1 LLIYLFLCFYLYS
14 LESTFTN
21 NSERTEI
28 LYGSDKVM
36 YTLSQFVSKSK
47 TISSCNDYVAP
58 SLIMRI
64 VEYGKLLDELKKRA
78 IKVRYITDITKDN
91 LAYCRNLMTFPIEIR
106 HLDGIKANFSVSDT
120 EYIASSTP
128 LQEIYSLEPVQQV
141 IYSNVKD
148 IVQQQNYVFESFWN
162 RSVPAEHRIME
173 LEGGIELGRTE
184 VISNPIITKDLFIT
198 LVKSSKEQ
206 VLLLIPSINGFLRE
220 ESLKIIQYLKEAA
233 SYRGVYVK
241 ILTPTNDIINE
252 KIQNIKSDNIKNL
265 DIQSFEIISDI
276 QINTITILVVDSKES
291 LVIEKKDDSKLDFID
306 AIGLSTYSSSK
317 PTVLS
322 YVSIFESLIN
332 QVKLY
337 EQLKI
342 HGKMQEEFINVA
354 SHELRTPIQVILA
367 FTDLLQHHPEKKD
380 KMIQSIQRNAL
391 RLQRLAEDIL
401 DVTKIE
407 SKTLNLHKEKF
418 NLSDLIS
425 NIIDDYR
432 NNIDKNYD
440 GKGKVRFLYTNGKEP
455 FLVEADYARII
466 QSITNIL
473 NNAVRFTQE
482 EKEQG
487 EEGSGDIYIS
497 IEKKKIDNDQ
507 QVVVRIRDT
516 GKGIDSDM
524 LPRLFTKFATK
535 STKGT
540 GLGLFISKSII
551 EAHGGTIWAENNK
564 DGKGATFS
572 FNLPCNN

>member
-1 LLIYLFLCFYLYS
+1 LFLCFYLYS

-28 LYGSDKVM
+28 LYGSDKVL
-36 YTLSQFVSKSK
+36 YTLSQFISKSK
-47 TISSCNDYVAP
+47 TINSCNDYKAP
-58 SLIMRI
+58 SLIMSI
-64 VEYGKLLDELKKRA
+64 VEYQKLFDELKKRD

-91 LAYCRNLMTFPIEIR
+91 LAYCRNLMTFPMEIR
-106 HLDGIKANFSVSDT
+106 HLDGIKANFSVSDL
-120 EYIASSTP
+120 EYIASSTL
-128 LQEIYSLEPVQQV
+128 LQEIHSLEPIQQI

-148 IVQQQNYVFESFWN
+148 IVQQQKYVFESFWN
-162 RSVPAEHRIME
+162 RSIPAEHRIME
-173 LEGGIELGRTE
+173 LEEGVVLGSTE

-233 SYRGVYVK
+233 SDRGVYVK
-241 ILTPTNDIINE
+241 ILTPTNDMINE
-252 KIQNIKSDNIKNL
+252 KIQKIKRDNIKNF
-265 DIQSFEIISDI
+265 DIQSFEVISNI

-306 AIGLSTYSSSK
+306 AAGLSTYSTSK

-367 FTDLLQHHPEKKD
+367 FTELLEHHPEKKD
-380 KMIQSIQRNAL
+380 EMIQSIQRNAL

-425 NIIDDYR
+425 TIIGDHR
-432 NNIDKNYD
+432 NNIDKND
-440 GKGKVRFLYTNGKEP
+440 EGKDKVRLLYTNEKEP
-455 FLVEADYARII
+455 FLVKADYARII
-466 QSITNIL
+466 QSISNIL
-473 NNAVRFTQE
+473 NNAIKFTQE
-482 EKEQG
+482 EKELG
-487 EEGSGDIYIS
+487 EEGAGDIYIT
-497 IEKKKIDNDQ
+497 IEKKKKDNEQ
-507 QVVVRIRDT
+507 QVIVMIRDT
-516 GKGIDSDM
+516 GKGIDSDI

-564 DGKGATFS
+564 DGKGATFA
-572 FNLPCNN
+572 FDLPCNN

>member
-1 LLIYLFLCFYLYS
+1 LFLCFYLYS

-28 LYGSDKVM
+28 LYGSDKVL
-36 YTLSQFVSKSK
+36 YTLSQFISKSK
-47 TISSCNDYVAP
+47 TINSCNDYKAP
-58 SLIMRI
+58 SLIMSI
-64 VEYGKLLDELKKRA
+64 VEYQKLFDELKKRD

-91 LAYCRNLMTFPIEIR
+91 LAYCRNLMTFPMEIR
-106 HLDGIKANFSVSDT
+106 HLDGIKANFSVSDL

-128 LQEIYSLEPVQQV
+128 LQEIHSLEPIQQI

-148 IVQQQNYVFESFWN
+148 IVQQQKYVFESFWN
-162 RSVPAEHRIME
+162 RSIPAEHRIME
-173 LEGGIELGRTE
+173 LEEGVVLGSTE

-233 SYRGVYVK
+233 SDRGVYVK
-241 ILTPTNDIINE
+241 ILTPTNDMINE
-252 KIQNIKSDNIKNL
+252 KIQKIKRDNIKNF
-265 DIQSFEIISDI
+265 DIQSFEVISNI

-306 AIGLSTYSSSK
+306 AAGLSTYSTSK

-367 FTDLLQHHPEKKD
+367 FTELLEHHPEKKD
-380 KMIQSIQRNAL
+380 EMIQSIQRNAL

-425 NIIDDYR
+425 TIIDDHR
-432 NNIDKNYD
+432 NNIDKND
-440 GKGKVRFLYTNGKEP
+440 EGKDKVRLLYTNEKEP
-455 FLVEADYARII
+455 FLVKADYARII
-466 QSITNIL
+466 QSISNIL
-473 NNAVRFTQE
+473 NNAIKFTQE
-482 EKEQG
+482 EKERG
-487 EEGSGDIYIS
+487 EEGAGDIYIT
-497 IEKKKIDNDQ
+497 IEKKKKDNEQ
-507 QVVVRIRDT
+507 QVIVMIRDT
-516 GKGIDSDM
+516 GKGIDSDI

-564 DGKGATFS
+564 DGKGATFA
-572 FNLPCNN
+572 FDLPCNN

>member
-1 LLIYLFLCFYLYS
+1 LFLCFYLYS

-28 LYGSDKVM
+28 LYGSDKVL

-47 TISSCNDYVAP
+47 TINSCNDYKAP
-58 SLIMRI
+58 SLIMSI
-64 VEYGKLLDELKKRA
+64 VEYQKLFDELKKRD

-91 LAYCRNLMTFPIEIR
+91 LAYCRNLMTFPMEIR
-106 HLDGIKANFSVSDT
+106 HLDGIKANFSVSDL

-128 LQEIYSLEPVQQV
+128 LQEIHSLEPIQQI

-148 IVQQQNYVFESFWN
+148 IVQQQKYVFESFWN
-162 RSVPAEHRIME
+162 RSIPAEHRIME
-173 LEGGIELGRTE
+173 LEEGVILGSTE
-184 VISNPIITKDLFIT
+184 IISNPIITKDLFIT

-233 SYRGVYVK
+233 SDRGVYVK
-241 ILTPTNDIINE
+241 ILTPTNDMINE
-252 KIQNIKSDNIKNL
+252 KIQKIKRDNIKNF
-265 DIQSFEIISDI
+265 DIQSFEVISNI

-306 AIGLSTYSSSK
+306 AAGLSTYSTSK

-367 FTDLLQHHPEKKD
+367 FTELLEHHPEKKD
-380 KMIQSIQRNAL
+380 EMIQSVQRNAL

-425 NIIDDYR
+425 TIIGDHR
-432 NNIDKNYD
+432 NNIDKND
-440 GKGKVRFLYTNGKEP
+440 EGKDKVRLLYTNEKEP
-455 FLVEADYARII
+455 FLVKADYARII
-466 QSITNIL
+466 QSISNIL
-473 NNAVRFTQE
+473 NNAIKFTQE
-482 EKEQG
+482 EKELG
-487 EEGSGDIYIS
+487 EEGAGDIYIT
-497 IEKKKIDNDQ
+497 IEKKKKDNEQ
-507 QVVVRIRDT
+507 QVIVMIRDT
-516 GKGIDSDM
+516 GKGIDSDI

-564 DGKGATFS
+564 DGKGATFA
-572 FNLPCNN
+572 FDLPCNN

>member
-1 LLIYLFLCFYLYS
+1 LFLCFYLYS

-28 LYGSDKVM
+28 LYGSDKVL

-47 TISSCNDYVAP
+47 TINSCNDYKAP
-58 SLIMRI
+58 SLIMSI
-64 VEYGKLLDELKKRA
+64 VEYQKLFDELKKRD

-91 LAYCRNLMTFPIEIR
+91 LAYCRNLMTFPMEIR
-106 HLDGIKANFSVSDT
+106 HLDGIKANFSVSDL

-128 LQEIYSLEPVQQV
+128 LQEIHSLEPIQQI

-148 IVQQQNYVFESFWN
+148 IVQQQKYVFESFWN
-162 RSVPAEHRIME
+162 RSIPAEHRIME
-173 LEGGIELGRTE
+173 LEEGVVLGSTE
-184 VISNPIITKDLFIT
+184 IISNPIITKDLFIT

-220 ESLKIIQYLKEAA
+220 ESLKIIQYLKESA
-233 SYRGVYVK
+233 SDRGVYVK
-241 ILTPTNDIINE
+241 ILTPTNDMINE
-252 KIQNIKSDNIKNL
+252 KIQKIKRDNIKNF
-265 DIQSFEIISDI
+265 DIQSFEVISNI

-306 AIGLSTYSSSK
+306 AAGLSTYSTSK

-367 FTDLLQHHPEKKD
+367 FTELLEHHPEKKD
-380 KMIQSIQRNAL
+380 EMIQSVQRNAL

-425 NIIDDYR
+425 TIIGDHR
-432 NNIDKNYD
+432 NNIDKND
-440 GKGKVRFLYTNGKEP
+440 EGKDKVRLLYTNEKEP
-455 FLVEADYARII
+455 FLVKADYARII
-466 QSITNIL
+466 QSISNIL
-473 NNAVRFTQE
+473 NNAIKFTQE
-482 EKEQG
+482 EKELG
-487 EEGSGDIYIS
+487 EEGAGDIYIT
-497 IEKKKIDNDQ
+497 IEKKKKDNEQ
-507 QVVVRIRDT
+507 QVIVMIRDT
-516 GKGIDSDM
+516 GKGIDSDI

-564 DGKGATFS
+564 DGKGATFA
-572 FNLPCNN
+572 FNLPCNY

>member
-1 LLIYLFLCFYLYS
+1 MS
-14 LESTFTN
+14 
-21 NSERTEI
+21 
-28 LYGSDKVM
+28 
-36 YTLSQFVSKSK
+36 
-47 TISSCNDYVAP
+47 
-58 SLIMRI
+58 I
-64 VEYGKLLDELKKRA
+64 VEYQKLFDELKKRD

-91 LAYCRNLMTFPIEIR
+91 LAYCRNLMTFPMEIR
-106 HLDGIKANFSVSDT
+106 HLDGIKANFSVSDL

-128 LQEIYSLEPVQQV
+128 LQEIHSLEPIQQI

-148 IVQQQNYVFESFWN
+148 IVQQQKYVFESFWN
-162 RSVPAEHRIME
+162 RSIPAEHRIME
-173 LEGGIELGRTE
+173 LEEGVVLGSTE

-220 ESLKIIQYLKEAA
+220 ENLKIIQYLKEAA
-233 SYRGVYVK
+233 SDRGVYVK
-241 ILTPTNDIINE
+241 ILTPTNDMINE
-252 KIQNIKSDNIKNL
+252 KIQKIKRDNIKNF
-265 DIQSFEIISDI
+265 DIQSFEVISNI

-306 AIGLSTYSSSK
+306 AAGLSTYSTSK

-367 FTDLLQHHPEKKD
+367 FTELLEHHPEKKD
-380 KMIQSIQRNAL
+380 EMIQSVQRNAL

-425 NIIDDYR
+425 TIIGDHR
-432 NNIDKNYD
+432 NNIDKND
-440 GKGKVRFLYTNGKEP
+440 EGKDKVRLLYTNEKEP
-455 FLVEADYARII
+455 FLVKADYARII
-466 QSITNIL
+466 QSISNIL
-473 NNAVRFTQE
+473 NNAIKFTQE
-482 EKEQG
+482 EKELG
-487 EEGSGDIYIS
+487 EEGAGDIYIT
-497 IEKKKIDNDQ
+497 IEKKKKDNEQ
-507 QVVVRIRDT
+507 QVIVMIRDT
-516 GKGIDSDM
+516 GKGIDSDI

-564 DGKGATFS
+564 DGKGATFA
-572 FNLPCNN
+572 FDLPCNN

>member
-1 LLIYLFLCFYLYS
+1 LFLCFYLYS

-28 LYGSDKVM
+28 LYGSDKVL
-36 YTLSQFVSKSK
+36 YTLSQFISKSK
-47 TISSCNDYVAP
+47 TINSCNDYKAP
-58 SLIMRI
+58 SLIMSI
-64 VEYGKLLDELKKRA
+64 VEYQKLFDELKKRD

-91 LAYCRNLMTFPIEIR
+91 LAYCRNLMTFPMEIR
-106 HLDGIKANFSVSDT
+106 HLDGIKANFSVSDL

-128 LQEIYSLEPVQQV
+128 LQEIHSLEPIQQI

-148 IVQQQNYVFESFWN
+148 IVQQQKYVFESFWN
-162 RSVPAEHRIME
+162 RSIPAEHRIME
-173 LEGGIELGRTE
+173 LEEGVVLGSTE

-233 SYRGVYVK
+233 SDRGVYVK
-241 ILTPTNDIINE
+241 ILTPTNDMINE
-252 KIQNIKSDNIKNL
+252 KIQKIKRDNIKNF
-265 DIQSFEIISDI
+265 DIQSFEVISNI

-306 AIGLSTYSSSK
+306 AAGLSTYSTSK

-367 FTDLLQHHPEKKD
+367 FTELLEHHPEKKD
-380 KMIQSIQRNAL
+380 EMIQSIQRNAL

-425 NIIDDYR
+425 TIIGDHR
-432 NNIDKNYD
+432 NNIDKND
-440 GKGKVRFLYTNGKEP
+440 EGKDKVRLLYTNEKEP
-455 FLVEADYARII
+455 FLVKADYARII
-466 QSITNIL
+466 QSISNIL
-473 NNAVRFTQE
+473 NNAIKFTQE
-482 EKEQG
+482 EKELG
-487 EEGSGDIYIS
+487 EEGAGDIYIT
-497 IEKKKIDNDQ
+497 IEKKKKDNEQ
-507 QVVVRIRDT
+507 QVIVMIRDT
-516 GKGIDSDM
+516 GKGIDSDI

-564 DGKGATFS
+564 DGKGATFA
-572 FNLPCNN
+572 FDLPCNN

>member
-1 LLIYLFLCFYLYS
+1 LFLCFYLYS

-28 LYGSDKVM
+28 LYGSDKVL
-36 YTLSQFVSKSK
+36 YTLSQFISKSK
-47 TISSCNDYVAP
+47 TINSCNDYKAP
-58 SLIMRI
+58 SLIMSI
-64 VEYGKLLDELKKRA
+64 VEYQKLFDELKKRD

-91 LAYCRNLMTFPIEIR
+91 LAYCRNLMTFPMEIR
-106 HLDGIKANFSVSDT
+106 HLDGIKANFSVSDL
-120 EYIASSTP
+120 EYIASSTL
-128 LQEIYSLEPVQQV
+128 LQEIHSLEPIQQI

-148 IVQQQNYVFESFWN
+148 IVQQQKYVFESFWN
-162 RSVPAEHRIME
+162 RSIPAEHRIME
-173 LEGGIELGRTE
+173 LEEGVVLGSTE

-220 ESLKIIQYLKEAA
+220 ENLKIIQYLKEAA
-233 SYRGVYVK
+233 SDRGVYVK
-241 ILTPTNDIINE
+241 ILTPTNDMINE
-252 KIQNIKSDNIKNL
+252 KIQKIKRDNIKNF
-265 DIQSFEIISDI
+265 DIQSFEVISNI

-306 AIGLSTYSSSK
+306 AAGLSTYSTSK

-367 FTDLLQHHPEKKD
+367 FTELLEHHPEKKD
-380 KMIQSIQRNAL
+380 EMIQSVQRNAL

-425 NIIDDYR
+425 TIIGDHR
-432 NNIDKNYD
+432 NNIDKND
-440 GKGKVRFLYTNGKEP
+440 EGKDKVRLLYTNEKEP
-455 FLVEADYARII
+455 FLVKADYARII
-466 QSITNIL
+466 QSISNIL
-473 NNAVRFTQE
+473 NNAIKFTQE
-482 EKEQG
+482 EKELG
-487 EEGSGDIYIS
+487 EEGAGDIYIT
-497 IEKKKIDNDQ
+497 IEKKKKDNEQ
-507 QVVVRIRDT
+507 QVIVMIRDT
-516 GKGIDSDM
+516 GKGIDSDI

-564 DGKGATFS
+564 DGKGATFA
-572 FNLPCNN
+572 FDLPCNN

>member
-1 LLIYLFLCFYLYS
+1 LFLCFYLYS

-28 LYGSDKVM
+28 LYGSDKVL
-36 YTLSQFVSKSK
+36 YTLSQFISKSK
-47 TISSCNDYVAP
+47 TINSCNDYKAP
-58 SLIMRI
+58 SLIMSI
-64 VEYGKLLDELKKRA
+64 VEYQKLFDELKKRD

-91 LAYCRNLMTFPIEIR
+91 LAYCRNLMTFPMEIR
-106 HLDGIKANFSVSDT
+106 HLDGIKANFSVSDL

-128 LQEIYSLEPVQQV
+128 LQEIHSLEPIQQI

-148 IVQQQNYVFESFWN
+148 IVQQQKYVFESFWN
-162 RSVPAEHRIME
+162 RSIPAEHRIME
-173 LEGGIELGRTE
+173 LEEGVVLGSTE

-233 SYRGVYVK
+233 SDRGVYVK
-241 ILTPTNDIINE
+241 ILTPANDMINE
-252 KIQNIKSDNIKNL
+252 KIQKIKRDNIKNF
-265 DIQSFEIISDI
+265 DIQSFEVISNI

-306 AIGLSTYSSSK
+306 AAGLSTYSTSK

-367 FTDLLQHHPEKKD
+367 FTELLEHHPEKKD
-380 KMIQSIQRNAL
+380 EMIQSIQRNAL

-418 NLSDLIS
+418 NLGDLIS
-425 NIIDDYR
+425 TIIDDHR
-432 NNIDKNYD
+432 NNINKNDD
-440 GKGKVRFLYTNGKEP
+440 GKDKVKLLYTNEKGP
-455 FLVEADYARII
+455 FLVKADYARII
-466 QSITNIL
+466 QSISNIL
-473 NNAVRFTQE
+473 NNAIKFTQE
-482 EKEQG
+482 EKERG
-487 EEGSGDIYIS
+487 EEGAGDIYIT
-497 IEKKKIDNDQ
+497 IEKKKDNEQ
-507 QVVVRIRDT
+507 QVIVMIRDT
-516 GKGIDSDM
+516 GIGIDSDM

-564 DGKGATFS
+564 DGKGATFA
-572 FNLPCNN
+572 FNLPCNY

>member
-1 LLIYLFLCFYLYS
+1 LFLCFYLYS

-28 LYGSDKVM
+28 LYGSDKVL
-36 YTLSQFVSKSK
+36 YTLSQFISKSK
-47 TISSCNDYVAP
+47 TINSCNDYKAP
-58 SLIMRI
+58 SLIMSI
-64 VEYGKLLDELKKRA
+64 VEYQKLFDELKKRD

-91 LAYCRNLMTFPIEIR
+91 LAYCRNLMTFPMEIR
-106 HLDGIKANFSVSDT
+106 HLDGIKANFSVSDL

-128 LQEIYSLEPVQQV
+128 LQEIHSLEPIQQI

-148 IVQQQNYVFESFWN
+148 IVQQQKYVFESFWN
-162 RSVPAEHRIME
+162 RSIPAEHRIME
-173 LEGGIELGRTE
+173 LEEGVVLGSTE
-184 VISNPIITKDLFIT
+184 IISNPIITKDLFIT

-233 SYRGVYVK
+233 SDRGVYVK
-241 ILTPTNDIINE
+241 ILTPTNDMINE
-252 KIQNIKSDNIKNL
+252 KIQKIKRDNIKNF
-265 DIQSFEIISDI
+265 DIQSFEVISNI

-306 AIGLSTYSSSK
+306 AAGLSTYSTSK

-367 FTDLLQHHPEKKD
+367 FTELLEHHPEKKD
-380 KMIQSIQRNAL
+380 EMIQSIQRNAL

-418 NLSDLIS
+418 DLSDLIS
-425 NIIDDYR
+425 TIIGDHR
-432 NNIDKNYD
+432 NNIDKND
-440 GKGKVRFLYTNGKEP
+440 EGKDKVRLLYTNEKEP
-455 FLVEADYARII
+455 FLVKADYARII
-466 QSITNIL
+466 QSISNIL
-473 NNAVRFTQE
+473 NNAIKFTQE
-482 EKEQG
+482 EKELG
-487 EEGSGDIYIS
+487 EEGAGDIYIT
-497 IEKKKIDNDQ
+497 IEKKKKDNEQ
-507 QVVVRIRDT
+507 QVIVMIRDT
-516 GKGIDSDM
+516 GKGIDSDI

-564 DGKGATFS
+564 DGKGATFA
-572 FNLPCNN
+572 FNLPCNY

>member
-1 LLIYLFLCFYLYS
+1 LFLCFYLYS
-14 LESTFTN
+14 LEFTFTN

-28 LYGSDKVM
+28 LYGSDKVL

-47 TISSCNDYVAP
+47 TINSCNDYKAP
-58 SLIMRI
+58 SLIMSI
-64 VEYGKLLDELKKRA
+64 VEYQKLFDELKKRD

-91 LAYCRNLMTFPIEIR
+91 LAYCRNLMTFPMEIR
-106 HLDGIKANFSVSDT
+106 HLDGIKANFSVSDL

-128 LQEIYSLEPVQQV
+128 LQEIHSLEPIQQI

-148 IVQQQNYVFESFWN
+148 IVQQQKYVFESFWN
-162 RSVPAEHRIME
+162 RSIPAEHRIME
-173 LEGGIELGRTE
+173 LEEGVVLGSTE

-220 ESLKIIQYLKEAA
+220 ENLKIIQYLKEAA
-233 SYRGVYVK
+233 SDRGVYVK
-241 ILTPTNDIINE
+241 ILTPTNDMINE
-252 KIQNIKSDNIKNL
+252 KIQKIKRDNIKNF
-265 DIQSFEIISDI
+265 DIQSFEVISNI

-306 AIGLSTYSSSK
+306 AAGLSTYSTSK

-367 FTDLLQHHPEKKD
+367 FTELLEHHPEKKD
-380 KMIQSIQRNAL
+380 EMIQSIQRNAL

-425 NIIDDYR
+425 TIIDDHR
-432 NNIDKNYD
+432 NNINKNDD
-440 GKGKVRFLYTNGKEP
+440 GKDKVKLLYTNEKGP
-455 FLVEADYARII
+455 FLVKADYARII
-466 QSITNIL
+466 QSISNIL
-473 NNAVRFTQE
+473 NNAIKFTQE
-482 EKEQG
+482 EKERG
-487 EEGSGDIYIS
+487 EEGAGDIYIT
-497 IEKKKIDNDQ
+497 IEKKKDNEQ
-507 QVVVRIRDT
+507 QVIVMIRDT
-516 GKGIDSDM
+516 GIGIDSDM

-564 DGKGATFS
+564 DGKGATFA
-572 FNLPCNN
+572 FDLPCNN

>member
-1 LLIYLFLCFYLYS
+1 LFLCFYLYS

-28 LYGSDKVM
+28 LYGSDKVL
-36 YTLSQFVSKSK
+36 YTLSQFISKSK
-47 TISSCNDYVAP
+47 TINSCNDYKAP
-58 SLIMRI
+58 SLIMSI
-64 VEYGKLLDELKKRA
+64 VEYQKLFDELKKRD

-91 LAYCRNLMTFPIEIR
+91 LAYCRNLMTFPMEIR
-106 HLDGIKANFSVSDT
+106 HLDGIKANFSVSDL

-128 LQEIYSLEPVQQV
+128 LQEIHSLEPIQQI

-148 IVQQQNYVFESFWN
+148 IVQQQKYVFESFWN
-162 RSVPAEHRIME
+162 RSIPAEHRIME
-173 LEGGIELGRTE
+173 LEEGVVLGSTE
-184 VISNPIITKDLFIT
+184 IISNPIITKDLFIT

-220 ESLKIIQYLKEAA
+220 ESLKIIQYLKESA
-233 SYRGVYVK
+233 SDRGVYVK
-241 ILTPTNDIINE
+241 ILTPTNDMINE
-252 KIQNIKSDNIKNL
+252 KIQKIKRDNIKNF
-265 DIQSFEIISDI
+265 DIQSFEVISNI

-306 AIGLSTYSSSK
+306 AAGLSTYSTSK

-367 FTDLLQHHPEKKD
+367 FTELLEHHPEKKD
-380 KMIQSIQRNAL
+380 EMIQSIQRNAL

-418 NLSDLIS
+418 NLGDLIS
-425 NIIDDYR
+425 TIIDDHR
-432 NNIDKNYD
+432 NNINKNDD
-440 GKGKVRFLYTNGKEP
+440 GKDKVKLLYTNEKGP
-455 FLVEADYARII
+455 FLVKADYARII
-466 QSITNIL
+466 QSISNIL
-473 NNAVRFTQE
+473 NNAIKFTQE
-482 EKEQG
+482 EKERG
-487 EEGSGDIYIS
+487 EEGAGDIYIT
-497 IEKKKIDNDQ
+497 IEKKKDNEQ
-507 QVVVRIRDT
+507 QVIVMIRDT
-516 GKGIDSDM
+516 GIGIDSDM

-564 DGKGATFS
+564 DGKGATFA
-572 FNLPCNN
+572 FNLPCNY

>member
-1 LLIYLFLCFYLYS
+1 LFLCFYLYS

-28 LYGSDKVM
+28 LYGSDKVL
-36 YTLSQFVSKSK
+36 YTLSQFISKSK
-47 TISSCNDYVAP
+47 TINSCNDYKAP
-58 SLIMRI
+58 SLIMSI
-64 VEYGKLLDELKKRA
+64 VEYQKLFDELKKRD

-91 LAYCRNLMTFPIEIR
+91 LAYCRNLMTFPMEIR
-106 HLDGIKANFSVSDT
+106 HLDGIKANFSVSDL

-128 LQEIYSLEPVQQV
+128 LQEIHSLEPIQQI

-148 IVQQQNYVFESFWN
+148 IVQQQKYVFESFWN
-162 RSVPAEHRIME
+162 RSIPAEHRIME
-173 LEGGIELGRTE
+173 LEEGVVLGSTE

-233 SYRGVYVK
+233 SDRGVYVK
-241 ILTPTNDIINE
+241 ILTPANDMINE
-252 KIQNIKSDNIKNL
+252 KIQKIKRDNIKNF
-265 DIQSFEIISDI
+265 DIQSFEVISNI

-306 AIGLSTYSSSK
+306 AAGLSTYSTSK

-367 FTDLLQHHPEKKD
+367 FTELLEHHPEKKD
-380 KMIQSIQRNAL
+380 EMIQSIQRNAL

-425 NIIDDYR
+425 TIIGDHR
-432 NNIDKNYD
+432 NNIDKND
-440 GKGKVRFLYTNGKEP
+440 EGKDKVRLLYTNEKEP
-455 FLVEADYARII
+455 FLVKADYARII
-466 QSITNIL
+466 QSISNIL
-473 NNAVRFTQE
+473 NNAIKFTQE
-482 EKEQG
+482 EKERG
-487 EEGSGDIYIS
+487 EEGAGDIYIT
-497 IEKKKIDNDQ
+497 IEKKKKDNEQ
-507 QVVVRIRDT
+507 QVIVMMRDT
-516 GKGIDSDM
+516 GIGIDSDM

-564 DGKGATFS
+564 DGKGATFA
-572 FNLPCNN
+572 FNLPCNY

>member
-1 LLIYLFLCFYLYS
+1 LFLCFYLYS

-28 LYGSDKVM
+28 LYGSDKVL

-47 TISSCNDYVAP
+47 TINSCNDYKAP
-58 SLIMRI
+58 SLIMSI
-64 VEYGKLLDELKKRA
+64 VEYQKLFDELKKRD

-91 LAYCRNLMTFPIEIR
+91 LAYCRNLMTFPMEIR
-106 HLDGIKANFSVSDT
+106 HLDGIKANFSVSDL

-128 LQEIYSLEPVQQV
+128 LQEIHSLEPIQQI

-148 IVQQQNYVFESFWN
+148 IVQQQKYVFESFWN
-162 RSVPAEHRIME
+162 RSIPAEHRIME
-173 LEGGIELGRTE
+173 LEEGVVLGSTE

-233 SYRGVYVK
+233 SDRGVYVK
-241 ILTPTNDIINE
+241 ILTPTNDMINE
-252 KIQNIKSDNIKNL
+252 KIQKIKRDNIKNF
-265 DIQSFEIISDI
+265 DIQSFEVISNI

-291 LVIEKKDDSKLDFID
+291 LVIEKKDDSKLEFID
-306 AIGLSTYSSSK
+306 AAGLSTYSTSK

-367 FTDLLQHHPEKKD
+367 FTELLEHHPEKKD
-380 KMIQSIQRNAL
+380 EMIQSIQRNAL

-425 NIIDDYR
+425 TIIGDHR
-432 NNIDKNYD
+432 NNIDKND
-440 GKGKVRFLYTNGKEP
+440 EGKDKVRLLYTNEKEP
-455 FLVEADYARII
+455 FLVKADYARII
-466 QSITNIL
+466 QSISNIL
-473 NNAVRFTQE
+473 NNAIKFTQE
-482 EKEQG
+482 EKELG
-487 EEGSGDIYIS
+487 EEGAGDIYIT
-497 IEKKKIDNDQ
+497 IEKKKKDNEQ
-507 QVVVRIRDT
+507 QVIVMIRDT
-516 GKGIDSDM
+516 GKGIDSDI

-564 DGKGATFS
+564 DGKGATFA
-572 FNLPCNN
+572 FDLPCNN

>member
-1 LLIYLFLCFYLYS
+1 LFLCFYLYS

-28 LYGSDKVM
+28 LYGSDKVL

-47 TISSCNDYVAP
+47 TINSCNDYKAP
-58 SLIMRI
+58 SLIMSI
-64 VEYGKLLDELKKRA
+64 VEYQKLFDELKKRD

-91 LAYCRNLMTFPIEIR
+91 LAYCRNLMTFPMEIR
-106 HLDGIKANFSVSDT
+106 HLDGIKANFSVSDL
-120 EYIASSTP
+120 EYIASSTL
-128 LQEIYSLEPVQQV
+128 LQEIHSLEPIQQI

-148 IVQQQNYVFESFWN
+148 IVQQQKYVFESFWN
-162 RSVPAEHRIME
+162 RSIPAEHRIME
-173 LEGGIELGRTE
+173 LEEGVVLGSTE

-233 SYRGVYVK
+233 SDRGVYVK
-241 ILTPTNDIINE
+241 ILTPTNDMINE
-252 KIQNIKSDNIKNL
+252 KIQKIKRDNIKNF
-265 DIQSFEIISDI
+265 DIQSFEVISNI

-306 AIGLSTYSSSK
+306 AAGLSTYSTSK

-367 FTDLLQHHPEKKD
+367 FTELLEHHPEKKD
-380 KMIQSIQRNAL
+380 EMIQSIQRNAL

-418 NLSDLIS
+418 NLGDLIS
-425 NIIDDYR
+425 TIIDDHR
-432 NNIDKNYD
+432 NNINKNDD
-440 GKGKVRFLYTNGKEP
+440 GKDKVKLLYTNEKGP
-455 FLVEADYARII
+455 FLVKADYARII
-466 QSITNIL
+466 QSISNIL
-473 NNAVRFTQE
+473 NNAIKFTQE
-482 EKEQG
+482 EKERG
-487 EEGSGDIYIS
+487 EEGAGDIYIT
-497 IEKKKIDNDQ
+497 IEKKKDNEQ
-507 QVVVRIRDT
+507 QVIVMIRDT
-516 GKGIDSDM
+516 GIGIDSDM

-564 DGKGATFS
+564 DGKGATFA
-572 FNLPCNN
+572 FNLPCNY

>member
-1 LLIYLFLCFYLYS
+1 LFLCFYLYS

-28 LYGSDKVM
+28 LYGSDKVL
-36 YTLSQFVSKSK
+36 YTLSQFISKSK
-47 TISSCNDYVAP
+47 TINSCNDYKAP
-58 SLIMRI
+58 SLIMSI
-64 VEYGKLLDELKKRA
+64 VEYQKLFDELKKRD

-91 LAYCRNLMTFPIEIR
+91 LAYCRNLMTFPMEIR
-106 HLDGIKANFSVSDT
+106 HLDGIKANFSVSDL

-128 LQEIYSLEPVQQV
+128 LQEIHSLEPIQQI

-148 IVQQQNYVFESFWN
+148 IVQQQKYVFESFWN
-162 RSVPAEHRIME
+162 RSIPAEHRIME
-173 LEGGIELGRTE
+173 LEEGVVLGSTE

-220 ESLKIIQYLKEAA
+220 ENLKIIQYLKEAA
-233 SYRGVYVK
+233 SDRGVYVK
-241 ILTPTNDIINE
+241 ILTPTNDMINE
-252 KIQNIKSDNIKNL
+252 KIQKIKRDNIKNF
-265 DIQSFEIISDI
+265 DIQSFEVISNI

-306 AIGLSTYSSSK
+306 AAGLSTYSTSK

-367 FTDLLQHHPEKKD
+367 FTELLEHHPEKKD
-380 KMIQSIQRNAL
+380 EMIQSIQRNAL

-425 NIIDDYR
+425 TIIGDHR
-432 NNIDKNYD
+432 NNIDKND
-440 GKGKVRFLYTNGKEP
+440 EGKDKVRLLYTNEKEP
-455 FLVEADYARII
+455 FLVKADYARII
-466 QSITNIL
+466 QSISNIL
-473 NNAVRFTQE
+473 NNAIKFTQE
-482 EKEQG
+482 EKELG
-487 EEGSGDIYIS
+487 EEGAGDIYIT
-497 IEKKKIDNDQ
+497 IEKKKKDNEQ
-507 QVVVRIRDT
+507 QVIVMMRDT
-516 GKGIDSDM
+516 GIGIDSDM

-564 DGKGATFS
+564 DGKGATFA
-572 FNLPCNN
+572 FDLPCNN

>member
-1 LLIYLFLCFYLYS
+1 LFLCFYLYS

-28 LYGSDKVM
+28 LYGSDKVL
-36 YTLSQFVSKSK
+36 YTLSQFISKSK
-47 TISSCNDYVAP
+47 TINSCNDYKAP
-58 SLIMRI
+58 SLIMSI
-64 VEYGKLLDELKKRA
+64 VEYQKLFDELKKRD

-91 LAYCRNLMTFPIEIR
+91 LAYCRNLMTFPMEIR
-106 HLDGIKANFSVSDT
+106 HLDGIKANFSVSDL

-128 LQEIYSLEPVQQV
+128 LQEIHSLEPIQQI

-148 IVQQQNYVFESFWN
+148 IVQQQKYVFESFWN
-162 RSVPAEHRIME
+162 RSIPAEHRIME
-173 LEGGIELGRTE
+173 LEEGVVLGSTE

-233 SYRGVYVK
+233 SDRGVYVK
-241 ILTPTNDIINE
+241 ILTPTNDMINE
-252 KIQNIKSDNIKNL
+252 KIQKIKRDNIKNF
-265 DIQSFEIISDI
+265 DIQSFEVISNI

-306 AIGLSTYSSSK
+306 AAGLSTYSTSK

-367 FTDLLQHHPEKKD
+367 FTELLEHHPEKKD
-380 KMIQSIQRNAL
+380 EMIQSIQRNAL

-418 NLSDLIS
+418 NLGDLIS
-425 NIIDDYR
+425 TIIDDHR
-432 NNIDKNYD
+432 NNIDKND
-440 GKGKVRFLYTNGKEP
+440 EGKDKVRLLYTNEKEP
-455 FLVEADYARII
+455 FLVKADYARII
-466 QSITNIL
+466 QSISNIL
-473 NNAVRFTQE
+473 NNAIKFTQE
-482 EKEQG
+482 EKELG
-487 EEGSGDIYIS
+487 EEGAGDIYIT
-497 IEKKKIDNDQ
+497 IEKKKKDNEQ
-507 QVVVRIRDT
+507 QVIVMIRDT
-516 GKGIDSDM
+516 GKGIDSDI

-564 DGKGATFS
+564 DGKGATFA
-572 FNLPCNN
+572 FDLPCNN

>member
-1 LLIYLFLCFYLYS
+1 LFLCFYLYS

-28 LYGSDKVM
+28 LYGSDKVL

-47 TISSCNDYVAP
+47 TINSCNDYKAP
-58 SLIMRI
+58 SLIMSI
-64 VEYGKLLDELKKRA
+64 VEYQKLFDELKKRD

-91 LAYCRNLMTFPIEIR
+91 LAYCRNLMTFPMEIR
-106 HLDGIKANFSVSDT
+106 HLDGIKANFSVSDL

-128 LQEIYSLEPVQQV
+128 LQEIHSLEPIQQI

-148 IVQQQNYVFESFWN
+148 IVQQQKYVFESFWN
-162 RSVPAEHRIME
+162 RSIPAEHRIME
-173 LEGGIELGRTE
+173 LEEGVVLGSTE
-184 VISNPIITKDLFIT
+184 IISNPIITKDLFIT

-220 ESLKIIQYLKEAA
+220 ESLKIIQYLKESA
-233 SYRGVYVK
+233 SDRGVYVK
-241 ILTPTNDIINE
+241 ILTPTNDMINE
-252 KIQNIKSDNIKNL
+252 KIQKIKRDNIKNF
-265 DIQSFEIISDI
+265 DIQSFEVISNI

-306 AIGLSTYSSSK
+306 AAGLSTYSTSK

-367 FTDLLQHHPEKKD
+367 FTELLEHHPEKKD
-380 KMIQSIQRNAL
+380 EMIQSIQRNAL

-418 NLSDLIS
+418 NLGDLIS
-425 NIIDDYR
+425 TIIDDHR
-432 NNIDKNYD
+432 NNINKNDD
-440 GKGKVRFLYTNGKEP
+440 GKDKVKLLYTNEKGP
-455 FLVEADYARII
+455 FLVKADYARII
-466 QSITNIL
+466 QSISNIL
-473 NNAVRFTQE
+473 NNAIKFTQE
-482 EKEQG
+482 EKERG
-487 EEGSGDIYIS
+487 EEGAGDIYIT
-497 IEKKKIDNDQ
+497 IEKKKDNEQ
-507 QVVVRIRDT
+507 QVIVMIRDT
-516 GKGIDSDM
+516 GIGIDSDM

-564 DGKGATFS
+564 DGKGATFA
-572 FNLPCNN
+572 FNLPCNY

>member
-1 LLIYLFLCFYLYS
+1 LFLCFYLYS

-28 LYGSDKVM
+28 LYGSDKVL
-36 YTLSQFVSKSK
+36 YTLSQFISKSK
-47 TISSCNDYVAP
+47 TINSCNDYKAP
-58 SLIMRI
+58 SLIMSI
-64 VEYGKLLDELKKRA
+64 VEYQKLFDELKKRD

-91 LAYCRNLMTFPIEIR
+91 LAYCRNLMTFPMEIR
-106 HLDGIKANFSVSDT
+106 HLDGIKANFSVSDL

-128 LQEIYSLEPVQQV
+128 LQEIHSLEPIQQI

-148 IVQQQNYVFESFWN
+148 IVQQQKYVFESFWN
-162 RSVPAEHRIME
+162 RSIPAEHRIME
-173 LEGGIELGRTE
+173 LEEGVVLGSTE

-220 ESLKIIQYLKEAA
+220 ENLKIIQYLKEAA
-233 SYRGVYVK
+233 SDRGVYVK
-241 ILTPTNDIINE
+241 ILTPTNDMINE
-252 KIQNIKSDNIKNL
+252 KIQKIKRDNIKNF
-265 DIQSFEIISDI
+265 DIQSFEVISNI

-306 AIGLSTYSSSK
+306 AAGLSTYSTSK

-367 FTDLLQHHPEKKD
+367 FTELLEHHPEKKD
-380 KMIQSIQRNAL
+380 EMIQSIQRNAL

-425 NIIDDYR
+425 TIIGDHR
-432 NNIDKNYD
+432 NNIDKND
-440 GKGKVRFLYTNGKEP
+440 EGKDKVRLLYTNEKEP
-455 FLVEADYARII
+455 FLVKADYARII
-466 QSITNIL
+466 QSISNIL
-473 NNAVRFTQE
+473 NNAIKFTQE
-482 EKEQG
+482 EKELG
-487 EEGSGDIYIS
+487 EEGAGDIYIT
-497 IEKKKIDNDQ
+497 IEKKKKDNEQ
-507 QVVVRIRDT
+507 QVIVMIRDT
-516 GKGIDSDM
+516 GKGIDSDI

-564 DGKGATFS
+564 DGKGATFA
-572 FNLPCNN
+572 FDLPCNN

>member
-1 LLIYLFLCFYLYS
+1 
-14 LESTFTN
+14 
-21 NSERTEI
+21 
-28 LYGSDKVM
+28 M

-91 LAYCRNLMTFPIEIR
+91 LAYCRNLMTFPMEIR

-128 LQEIYSLEPVQQV
+128 LQEIHSLEPVQQV

-265 DIQSFEIISDI
+265 DIQSFEIIFDI

-291 LVIEKKDDSKLDFID
+291 LVMEKKDDSKLDFID
-306 AIGLSTYSSSK
+306 AIGL
-317 PTVLS
+317 
-322 YVSIFESLIN
+322 
-332 QVKLY
+332 
-337 EQLKI
+337 
-342 HGKMQEEFINVA
+342 
-354 SHELRTPIQVILA
+354 
-367 FTDLLQHHPEKKD
+367 
-380 KMIQSIQRNAL
+380 
-391 RLQRLAEDIL
+391 
-401 DVTKIE
+401 
-407 SKTLNLHKEKF
+407 
-418 NLSDLIS
+418 
-425 NIIDDYR
+425 
-432 NNIDKNYD
+432 
-440 GKGKVRFLYTNGKEP
+440 
-455 FLVEADYARII
+455 
-466 QSITNIL
+466 
-473 NNAVRFTQE
+473 
-482 EKEQG
+482 
-487 EEGSGDIYIS
+487 
-497 IEKKKIDNDQ
+497 
-507 QVVVRIRDT
+507 
-516 GKGIDSDM
+516 
-524 LPRLFTKFATK
+524 
-535 STKGT
+535 
-540 GLGLFISKSII
+540 
-551 EAHGGTIWAENNK
+551 
-564 DGKGATFS
+564 
-572 FNLPCNN
+572 

>member
-1 LLIYLFLCFYLYS
+1 LFLCFYLYS

-28 LYGSDKVM
+28 LYGSDKVL
-36 YTLSQFVSKSK
+36 YTLSQFISKSK
-47 TISSCNDYVAP
+47 TINSCNDYKAP
-58 SLIMRI
+58 SLIMSI
-64 VEYGKLLDELKKRA
+64 VEYQKLFDELKKRD

-91 LAYCRNLMTFPIEIR
+91 LAYCRNLMTFPMEIR
-106 HLDGIKANFSVSDT
+106 HLDGIKANFSVSDL

-128 LQEIYSLEPVQQV
+128 LQEIHSLEPIQQI

-148 IVQQQNYVFESFWN
+148 IVQQQKYVFESFWN
-162 RSVPAEHRIME
+162 RSIPAEHRIME
-173 LEGGIELGRTE
+173 LEEGVVLGSTE

-233 SYRGVYVK
+233 SDRGVYVK
-241 ILTPTNDIINE
+241 ILTPANDMINE
-252 KIQNIKSDNIKNL
+252 KIQKIKRDNIKNF
-265 DIQSFEIISDI
+265 DIQSFEVISNI

-306 AIGLSTYSSSK
+306 AAGLSTYSTSK

-367 FTDLLQHHPEKKD
+367 FTELLEHHPEKKD
-380 KMIQSIQRNAL
+380 EMIQSIQRNAL

-425 NIIDDYR
+425 TIIGDHR
-432 NNIDKNYD
+432 NNIDKND
-440 GKGKVRFLYTNGKEP
+440 EGKDKVRLLYTNEKEP
-455 FLVEADYARII
+455 FLVKADYARII
-466 QSITNIL
+466 QSISNIL
-473 NNAVRFTQE
+473 NNAIKFTQE
-482 EKEQG
+482 EKELG
-487 EEGSGDIYIS
+487 EEGAGDIYIT
-497 IEKKKIDNDQ
+497 IEKKKKDNEQ
-507 QVVVRIRDT
+507 QVIVMIRDT
-516 GKGIDSDM
+516 GKGIDSDI

-564 DGKGATFS
+564 DGKGATFA
-572 FNLPCNN
+572 FDLPCNN

>member
-1 LLIYLFLCFYLYS
+1 LFLCFYLYS

-28 LYGSDKVM
+28 LYGSDKVL

-47 TISSCNDYVAP
+47 TINSCNDYKAP
-58 SLIMRI
+58 SLIMSI
-64 VEYGKLLDELKKRA
+64 VEYQKLFDELKKRD

-91 LAYCRNLMTFPIEIR
+91 LAYCRNLMTFPMEIR
-106 HLDGIKANFSVSDT
+106 HLDGIKANFSVSDL

-128 LQEIYSLEPVQQV
+128 LQEIHSLEPIQQI

-148 IVQQQNYVFESFWN
+148 IVQQQKYVFESFWN
-162 RSVPAEHRIME
+162 RSIPAEHRIME
-173 LEGGIELGRTE
+173 LEEGVVLGSTE

-220 ESLKIIQYLKEAA
+220 ENLKIIQYLKEAA
-233 SYRGVYVK
+233 SDRGVYVK
-241 ILTPTNDIINE
+241 ILTPTNDMINE
-252 KIQNIKSDNIKNL
+252 KIQKIKRDNIKNF
-265 DIQSFEIISDI
+265 DIQSFEVISNI

-291 LVIEKKDDSKLDFID
+291 LVIEKKDDSKLEFID
-306 AIGLSTYSSSK
+306 AAGLSTYSTSK

-367 FTDLLQHHPEKKD
+367 FTELLEHHPEKKD
-380 KMIQSIQRNAL
+380 EMIQSIQRNAL

-425 NIIDDYR
+425 TIIGDHR
-432 NNIDKNYD
+432 NNIDKND
-440 GKGKVRFLYTNGKEP
+440 EGKDKVRLLYTNEKEP
-455 FLVEADYARII
+455 FLVKADYARII
-466 QSITNIL
+466 QSISNIL
-473 NNAVRFTQE
+473 NNAIKFTQE
-482 EKEQG
+482 EKELG
-487 EEGSGDIYIS
+487 EEGAGDIYIT
-497 IEKKKIDNDQ
+497 IEKKKKDNEQ
-507 QVVVRIRDT
+507 QVIVMIRDT
-516 GKGIDSDM
+516 GKGIDSDI

-564 DGKGATFS
+564 DGKGATFA
-572 FNLPCNN
+572 FNLPCNY

>member
-1 LLIYLFLCFYLYS
+1 MFLCFNLYS

-28 LYGSDKVM
+28 LYGSDKVL

-47 TISSCNDYVAP
+47 TINSCNDYRAP
-58 SLIMRI
+58 SLIMST
-64 VEYGKLLDELKKRA
+64 VEYRKLFDELKKRD
-78 IKVRYITDITKDN
+78 IKIRYITDITKDN
-91 LAYCRNLMTFPIEIR
+91 LAYCRNLMTFSMEIR
-106 HLDGIKANFSVSDT
+106 HLDGIKANFSVSDS

-128 LQEIYSLEPVQQV
+128 IQEIHSLEPIQQI

-148 IVQQQNYVFESFWN
+148 IVQQQKYVFESFWN
-162 RSVPAEHRIME
+162 RSIPAENRIME
-173 LEGGIELGRTE
+173 LEEGVVLGSTE

-206 VLLLIPSINGFLRE
+206 VLLLIPSINGYLRE

-233 SYRGVYVK
+233 SDRNVHVK
-241 ILTPTNDIINE
+241 VLTPTNDMINE
-252 KIQNIKSDNIKNL
+252 KIQNIKSDNVKNFV
-265 DIQSFEIISDI
+265 IQSFEIISDI

-306 AIGLSTYSSSK
+306 AIGLSTYSTSK

-380 KMIQSIQRNAL
+380 KMIESIQRNAL

-418 NLSDLIS
+418 NLSDLMS
-425 NIIDDYR
+425 TIIDDCR
-432 NNIDKNYD
+432 NNIGKTED
-440 GKGKVRFLYTNGKEP
+440 GKGKVRLLYANGKEP
-455 FLVEADYARII
+455 FVVKADYARII
-466 QSITNIL
+466 QSVSNIL
-473 NNAVRFTQE
+473 NNAIKFTQE
-482 EKEQG
+482 KKERGEG
-487 EEGSGDIYIS
+487 EEAGDIYITM
-497 IEKKKIDNDQ
+497 EKKKKDNDQ
-507 QVVVRIRDT
+507 QVIVRIRDT

-524 LPRLFTKFATK
+524 LPRLFTKFATT
-535 STKGT
+535 STNGT

-551 EAHGGTIWAENNK
+551 EAHGGTIWAENNS
-564 DGKGATFS
+564 DGKGATFA

>member
-1 LLIYLFLCFYLYS
+1 LFLCFYLYS

-28 LYGSDKVM
+28 LYGSDKVL
-36 YTLSQFVSKSK
+36 YTLSQFISKSK
-47 TISSCNDYVAP
+47 TINSCNDYKAP
-58 SLIMRI
+58 SLIMSI
-64 VEYGKLLDELKKRA
+64 VEYQKLFDELKKRD

-91 LAYCRNLMTFPIEIR
+91 LAYCRNLMTFPMEIR
-106 HLDGIKANFSVSDT
+106 HLDGIKANFSVSDL
-120 EYIASSTP
+120 EYISSSTP
-128 LQEIYSLEPVQQV
+128 LQEIHSLEPIQQI

-148 IVQQQNYVFESFWN
+148 IVQQQKYVFESFWN
-162 RSVPAEHRIME
+162 RSIPAEHRIME
-173 LEGGIELGRTE
+173 LEEGVVLGSTE

-233 SYRGVYVK
+233 SDRGVYVK
-241 ILTPTNDIINE
+241 ILTPTNDMINE
-252 KIQNIKSDNIKNL
+252 KIQKIKRDNIKNF
-265 DIQSFEIISDI
+265 DIQSFEVISNI

-306 AIGLSTYSSSK
+306 AAGLSTYSTSK

-367 FTDLLQHHPEKKD
+367 FTELLEHHPEKKD
-380 KMIQSIQRNAL
+380 EMIQSIQRNAL

-425 NIIDDYR
+425 TIIDDHR
-432 NNIDKNYD
+432 NNINKNDD
-440 GKGKVRFLYTNGKEP
+440 GKDKVKLLYTNEKGP
-455 FLVEADYARII
+455 FLVKADYARII
-466 QSITNIL
+466 QSISNIL
-473 NNAVRFTQE
+473 NNAIKFTQE
-482 EKEQG
+482 EKERG
-487 EEGSGDIYIS
+487 EEGAGDIYIT
-497 IEKKKIDNDQ
+497 IEKKKKDNEQ
-507 QVVVRIRDT
+507 QVIVMMRDT
-516 GKGIDSDM
+516 GIGIDSDM

-564 DGKGATFS
+564 DGKGATFA
-572 FNLPCNN
+572 FNLPCNY

>member
-1 LLIYLFLCFYLYS
+1 LFLCFYLYS

-28 LYGSDKVM
+28 LYGSDKVL
-36 YTLSQFVSKSK
+36 YTLSQFISKSK
-47 TISSCNDYVAP
+47 TINSCNDYKAP
-58 SLIMRI
+58 SLIMSI
-64 VEYGKLLDELKKRA
+64 VEYQKLFDELKKRD

-91 LAYCRNLMTFPIEIR
+91 LAYCRNLMTFPMEIR
-106 HLDGIKANFSVSDT
+106 HLDGIKANFSVSDL

-128 LQEIYSLEPVQQV
+128 LQEIHSLEPIQQI

-148 IVQQQNYVFESFWN
+148 IVQQQKYVFESFWN
-162 RSVPAEHRIME
+162 RSIPAEHRIME
-173 LEGGIELGRTE
+173 LEEGVVLGSTE

-220 ESLKIIQYLKEAA
+220 ENLKIIQYLKEAA
-233 SYRGVYVK
+233 SDRGVYVK
-241 ILTPTNDIINE
+241 ILTPTNDMINE
-252 KIQNIKSDNIKNL
+252 KIQKIKRDNIKNF
-265 DIQSFEIISDI
+265 DIQSFEVISNI

-306 AIGLSTYSSSK
+306 AAGLSTYSTSK

-367 FTDLLQHHPEKKD
+367 FTELLEHHPEKKD
-380 KMIQSIQRNAL
+380 EMIQSIQRNAL

-418 NLSDLIS
+418 NLGDLIS
-425 NIIDDYR
+425 TIIDDHR
-432 NNIDKNYD
+432 NNINKNDD
-440 GKGKVRFLYTNGKEP
+440 GKDKVKLLYTNEKGP
-455 FLVEADYARII
+455 FLVKADYARII
-466 QSITNIL
+466 QSISNIL
-473 NNAVRFTQE
+473 NNAIKFTQE
-482 EKEQG
+482 EKERG
-487 EEGSGDIYIS
+487 EEGAGDIYIT
-497 IEKKKIDNDQ
+497 IEKKKDNEQ
-507 QVVVRIRDT
+507 QVIVMIRDT
-516 GKGIDSDM
+516 GIGIDSDM

-564 DGKGATFS
+564 DGKGATFA
-572 FNLPCNN
+572 FNLPCNY

>member
-1 LLIYLFLCFYLYS
+1 LFLCFYLYS

-28 LYGSDKVM
+28 LYGSDKVL
-36 YTLSQFVSKSK
+36 YTLSQFISKSK
-47 TISSCNDYVAP
+47 TINSCNDYKAP
-58 SLIMRI
+58 SLIMSI
-64 VEYGKLLDELKKRA
+64 VEYQKLFDELKKRD

-91 LAYCRNLMTFPIEIR
+91 LAYCRNLMTFPMEIR
-106 HLDGIKANFSVSDT
+106 HLDGIKANFSVSDL

-128 LQEIYSLEPVQQV
+128 LQEIHSLEPIQQI

-148 IVQQQNYVFESFWN
+148 IVQQQKYVFESFWN
-162 RSVPAEHRIME
+162 RSIPAEHRIME
-173 LEGGIELGRTE
+173 LEEGVILGSTE
-184 VISNPIITKDLFIT
+184 IISNPIITKDLFIT

-233 SYRGVYVK
+233 SDRGVYVK
-241 ILTPTNDIINE
+241 ILTPTNDMINE
-252 KIQNIKSDNIKNL
+252 KIQKIKRDNIKNF
-265 DIQSFEIISDI
+265 DIQSFEVISNI

-306 AIGLSTYSSSK
+306 AAGLSTYSTSK

-367 FTDLLQHHPEKKD
+367 FTELLEHHPEKKD
-380 KMIQSIQRNAL
+380 EMIQSVQRNAL

-425 NIIDDYR
+425 TIIGDHR
-432 NNIDKNYD
+432 NNIDKND
-440 GKGKVRFLYTNGKEP
+440 EGKDKVRLLYTNEKEP
-455 FLVEADYARII
+455 FLVKADYARII
-466 QSITNIL
+466 QSISNIL
-473 NNAVRFTQE
+473 NNAIKFTQE
-482 EKEQG
+482 EKELG
-487 EEGSGDIYIS
+487 EEGAGDIYIT
-497 IEKKKIDNDQ
+497 IEKKKKDNEQ
-507 QVVVRIRDT
+507 QVIVMIRDT
-516 GKGIDSDM
+516 GKGIDSDI

-564 DGKGATFS
+564 DGKGATFA
-572 FNLPCNN
+572 FDLPCNN

>member
-1 LLIYLFLCFYLYS
+1 LFLCFYLYS

-28 LYGSDKVM
+28 LYGSDKVL
-36 YTLSQFVSKSK
+36 YTLSQFISKSK
-47 TISSCNDYVAP
+47 TINSCNDYKAP
-58 SLIMRI
+58 SLIMSI
-64 VEYGKLLDELKKRA
+64 VEYQKLFDELKKRD

-91 LAYCRNLMTFPIEIR
+91 LAYCRNLMTFPMEIR
-106 HLDGIKANFSVSDT
+106 HLDGIKANFSVSDL

-128 LQEIYSLEPVQQV
+128 LQEIHSLEPIQQI

-148 IVQQQNYVFESFWN
+148 IVQQQKYVFESFWN
-162 RSVPAEHRIME
+162 RSIPAEHRIME
-173 LEGGIELGRTE
+173 LEEGVVLGSTE

-233 SYRGVYVK
+233 SDRGVYVK
-241 ILTPTNDIINE
+241 ILTPTNDMINE
-252 KIQNIKSDNIKNL
+252 KIQKIKRDNIKNF
-265 DIQSFEIISDI
+265 DIQSFEVISNI

-306 AIGLSTYSSSK
+306 AAGLSTYSTSK

-367 FTDLLQHHPEKKD
+367 FTELLEHHPEKKD
-380 KMIQSIQRNAL
+380 EMIQSVQRNAL

-425 NIIDDYR
+425 TIIGDHR
-432 NNIDKNYD
+432 NNIDKND
-440 GKGKVRFLYTNGKEP
+440 EGKDKVRLLYTNEKEP
-455 FLVEADYARII
+455 FLVKADYARII
-466 QSITNIL
+466 QSISNIL
-473 NNAVRFTQE
+473 NNAIKFTQE
-482 EKEQG
+482 EKELG
-487 EEGSGDIYIS
+487 EEGAGDIYIT
-497 IEKKKIDNDQ
+497 IEKKKKDNEQ
-507 QVVVRIRDT
+507 QVIVMIRDT
-516 GKGIDSDM
+516 GKGIDSDI

-564 DGKGATFS
+564 DGKGATFA
-572 FNLPCNN
+572 FDLPCNN

>member
-1 LLIYLFLCFYLYS
+1 LFLCFYLYS

-28 LYGSDKVM
+28 LYGSDKVL

-47 TISSCNDYVAP
+47 TINSCNDYKAP
-58 SLIMRI
+58 SLIMSI
-64 VEYGKLLDELKKRA
+64 VEYQKLFDELKKRD

-91 LAYCRNLMTFPIEIR
+91 LAYCRNLMTFPMEIR
-106 HLDGIKANFSVSDT
+106 HLDGIKANFSVSDL

-128 LQEIYSLEPVQQV
+128 LQEIHSLEPIQQI

-148 IVQQQNYVFESFWN
+148 IVQQQKYVFESFWN
-162 RSVPAEHRIME
+162 RSIPAEHRIME
-173 LEGGIELGRTE
+173 LEEGVVLGSTE

-233 SYRGVYVK
+233 SDRGVYVK
-241 ILTPTNDIINE
+241 ILTPTNDMINE
-252 KIQNIKSDNIKNL
+252 KIQKIKRDNIKNF
-265 DIQSFEIISDI
+265 DIQSFEVISNI

-306 AIGLSTYSSSK
+306 AAGLSTYSTSK

-367 FTDLLQHHPEKKD
+367 FTELLEHHPEKKD
-380 KMIQSIQRNAL
+380 EMIQSVQRNAL

-425 NIIDDYR
+425 TIIGDHR
-432 NNIDKNYD
+432 NNIDKND
-440 GKGKVRFLYTNGKEP
+440 EGKDKVRLLYTNEKEP
-455 FLVEADYARII
+455 FLVKADYARII
-466 QSITNIL
+466 QSISNIL
-473 NNAVRFTQE
+473 NNAIKFTQE
-482 EKEQG
+482 EKELG
-487 EEGSGDIYIS
+487 EEGAGDIYIT
-497 IEKKKIDNDQ
+497 IEKKKKDNEQ
-507 QVVVRIRDT
+507 QVIVMIRDT
-516 GKGIDSDM
+516 GKGIDSDI

-564 DGKGATFS
+564 DGKGATFA
-572 FNLPCNN
+572 FDLPCNN

>member
-1 LLIYLFLCFYLYS
+1 LFLCFYLYS

-28 LYGSDKVM
+28 LYGSDKVL
-36 YTLSQFVSKSK
+36 YTLSQFISKSK
-47 TISSCNDYVAP
+47 TINSCNDYKAP
-58 SLIMRI
+58 SLIMSI
-64 VEYGKLLDELKKRA
+64 VEYQKLFDELKKRD

-91 LAYCRNLMTFPIEIR
+91 LAYCRNLMTFPMEIR
-106 HLDGIKANFSVSDT
+106 HLDGIKANFSVSDL

-128 LQEIYSLEPVQQV
+128 LQEIHSLEPIQQI

-148 IVQQQNYVFESFWN
+148 IVQQQKYVFESFWN
-162 RSVPAEHRIME
+162 RSIPAEHRIME
-173 LEGGIELGRTE
+173 LEEGVVLGSTE
-184 VISNPIITKDLFIT
+184 IISNPIITKDLFIT

-220 ESLKIIQYLKEAA
+220 ESLKIIQYLKESA
-233 SYRGVYVK
+233 SDRGVYVK
-241 ILTPTNDIINE
+241 ILTPTNDMINE
-252 KIQNIKSDNIKNL
+252 KIQKIKRDNIKNF
-265 DIQSFEIISDI
+265 DIQSFEVISNI

-306 AIGLSTYSSSK
+306 AAGLSTYSTSK

-367 FTDLLQHHPEKKD
+367 FTELLEHHPEKKD
-380 KMIQSIQRNAL
+380 EMIQSIQRNAL

-425 NIIDDYR
+425 TIIGDHR
-432 NNIDKNYD
+432 NNIDKND
-440 GKGKVRFLYTNGKEP
+440 EGKDKVRLLYTNEKEP
-455 FLVEADYARII
+455 FLVKADYARII
-466 QSITNIL
+466 QSISNIL
-473 NNAVRFTQE
+473 NNAIKFTQE
-482 EKEQG
+482 EKERG
-487 EEGSGDIYIS
+487 EEGAGDIYIT
-497 IEKKKIDNDQ
+497 IEKKKDNEQ
-507 QVVVRIRDT
+507 QVIVMIRDT
-516 GKGIDSDM
+516 GIGIDSDM

-564 DGKGATFS
+564 DGKGATFA
-572 FNLPCNN
+572 FNLPCNY

>member
-1 LLIYLFLCFYLYS
+1 LFLCFYLYS

-28 LYGSDKVM
+28 LYGSDKVL
-36 YTLSQFVSKSK
+36 YTLSQFISKSK
-47 TISSCNDYVAP
+47 TINSCNDYKAP
-58 SLIMRI
+58 SLIMSI
-64 VEYGKLLDELKKRA
+64 VEYQKLFDELKKRD

-91 LAYCRNLMTFPIEIR
+91 LAYCRNLMTFPMEIR
-106 HLDGIKANFSVSDT
+106 HLDGIKANFSVSDL

-128 LQEIYSLEPVQQV
+128 LQEIHSLEPIQQI

-148 IVQQQNYVFESFWN
+148 IVQQQKYVFESFWN
-162 RSVPAEHRIME
+162 RSIPAEHRIME
-173 LEGGIELGRTE
+173 LEEGVVLGSTE

-220 ESLKIIQYLKEAA
+220 ENLKIIQYLKEAA
-233 SYRGVYVK
+233 SDRGVYVK
-241 ILTPTNDIINE
+241 ILTPTNDMINE
-252 KIQNIKSDNIKNL
+252 KIQKIKRDNIKNF
-265 DIQSFEIISDI
+265 DIQSFEVISNI

-306 AIGLSTYSSSK
+306 AAGLSTYSTSK

-367 FTDLLQHHPEKKD
+367 FTELLEHHPEKKD
-380 KMIQSIQRNAL
+380 EMIQSIQRNAL

-425 NIIDDYR
+425 TIIDDHR
-432 NNIDKNYD
+432 NNINKNDD
-440 GKGKVRFLYTNGKEP
+440 GKDKVKLLYTNEKGP
-455 FLVEADYARII
+455 FLVKADYARII
-466 QSITNIL
+466 QSISNIL
-473 NNAVRFTQE
+473 NNAIKFTQE
-482 EKEQG
+482 EKELG
-487 EEGSGDIYIS
+487 EEGAGDIYIT
-497 IEKKKIDNDQ
+497 IEKKKKDNEQ
-507 QVVVRIRDT
+507 QVIVMMRDT
-516 GKGIDSDM
+516 GIGIDSDM

-564 DGKGATFS
+564 DGKGATFA
-572 FNLPCNN
+572 FNLPCNY

>member
-1 LLIYLFLCFYLYS
+1 LFLCFYLYS

-28 LYGSDKVM
+28 LYGSDKVL
-36 YTLSQFVSKSK
+36 YTLSQFISKSK
-47 TISSCNDYVAP
+47 TINSCNDYKAP
-58 SLIMRI
+58 SLIMSI
-64 VEYGKLLDELKKRA
+64 VEYQKLFDELKKRD

-91 LAYCRNLMTFPIEIR
+91 LAYCRNLMTFPMEIR
-106 HLDGIKANFSVSDT
+106 HLDGIKANFSVSDL

-128 LQEIYSLEPVQQV
+128 LQEIHSLEPIQQI

-148 IVQQQNYVFESFWN
+148 IVQQQKYVFESFWN
-162 RSVPAEHRIME
+162 RSIPAEHRIME
-173 LEGGIELGRTE
+173 LEEGVVLGSTE

-220 ESLKIIQYLKEAA
+220 ENLKIIQYLKEAA
-233 SYRGVYVK
+233 SDRGVYVK
-241 ILTPTNDIINE
+241 ILTPTNDMINE
-252 KIQNIKSDNIKNL
+252 KIQKIKRDNIKNF
-265 DIQSFEIISDI
+265 DIQSFEVISNI

-306 AIGLSTYSSSK
+306 AAGLSTYSTSK

-367 FTDLLQHHPEKKD
+367 FTELLEHHPEKKD
-380 KMIQSIQRNAL
+380 EMIQSVQRNAL

-425 NIIDDYR
+425 TIIGDHR
-432 NNIDKNYD
+432 NNIDKND
-440 GKGKVRFLYTNGKEP
+440 EGKDKVRLLYTNEKEP
-455 FLVEADYARII
+455 FLVKADYARII
-466 QSITNIL
+466 QSISNIL
-473 NNAVRFTQE
+473 NNAIKFTQE
-482 EKEQG
+482 EKELG
-487 EEGSGDIYIS
+487 EEGAGDIYIT
-497 IEKKKIDNDQ
+497 IEKKKKDNEQ
-507 QVVVRIRDT
+507 QVIVMIRDT
-516 GKGIDSDM
+516 GKGIDSDI

-564 DGKGATFS
+564 DGKGATFA
-572 FNLPCNN
+572 FDLPCNN